1 MSENKSNNIGL
12 KVILG
17 ILLALILGIGYFSYD
32 LYNKNKEN
40 VIELTKQKEDV
51 LSDLNAMAKKYDVAL
66 SENDIAN
73 ESLILERERVQGL
86 IDSLQVSETNVKNL
100 RSYVRKY
107 KNLQQ
112 KMTSVLKENDLL
124 KVENK
129 NLVTSLD
136 STNVQLEERKMFGD
150 SLTVQNNALANVVET
165 ASVLNTAKLTGKAVI
180 VRNSGKIIE
189 TEKAR
194 RGDKLRICFTVTK
207 NTLVNSGD
215 KAFFVQVMDP
225 SNNILGENE
234 KVVFGDQTLN
244 YSLIS
249 TFNYNSKDLDICE
262 FIEKGEKEDFKEG
275 NYKVNIFD
283 KNRLVS
289 TSIFTLE

>member
-12 KVILG
+12 KVALG

-32 LYNKNKEN
+32 MYNKNEVTVSQLNQEKES
-40 VIELTKQKEDV
+40 VLADLT
-51 LSDLNAMAKKYDVAL
+51 AMNEKYSLAL

-73 ESLILERERVQGL
+73 ENLVLAQERVQGL
-86 IDSLQVSETNVKNL
+86 IDSLQSSETNVKNL
-100 RSYVRKY
+100 MGYVSKY
-107 KNLQQ
+107 KALQ
-112 KMTSVLKENDLL
+112 KEMTIVLKENDLL

-165 ASVLNTAKLTGKAVI
+165 ASVLNTAKLKAEGVI
-180 VRNSGKIIE
+180 VRGSGKIIE

-194 RGDKLRICFTVTK
+194 KSDKLRICFTVTK
-207 NTLVNSGD
+207 NALVNSGD

-234 KVVFGDQTLN
+234 KVMFGEQSLN

-262 FIEKGEKEDFKEG
+262 FIVKGEKEDFKEG

-289 TSIFTLE
+289 SSKFTLE

>member
-32 LYNKNKEN
+32 MYNKNK
-40 VIELTKQKEDV
+40 VTVSELNQEKESV
-51 LSDLNAMAKKYDVAL
+51 LADLNAMNDKYSLAL

-73 ESLILERERVQGL
+73 ENLVLAQERVQGL
-86 IDSLQVSETNVKNL
+86 IDSLQKSETNVKNL
-100 RSYVRKY
+100 MGYVSKY
-107 KNLQQ
+107 KALQ
-112 KMTSVLKENDLL
+112 KEMTIVLKENDLL

-129 NLVTSLD
+129 NLTTSLD
-136 STNVQLEERKMFGD
+136 STNIQLEERKMFGD

-165 ASVLNTAKLTGKAVI
+165 ASVLNTAKLKAEGVI

-189 TEKAR
+189 TDKASR
-194 RGDKLRICFTVTK
+194 SDKLRICFTVTK
-207 NTLVNSGD
+207 NSLVNSGD

-225 SNNILGENE
+225 SNNILGENA
-234 KVVFGDQTLN
+234 KVMFGEQSLN

-262 FIEKGEKEDFKEG
+262 FIVKGEKEDFNEG

-283 KNRLVS
+283 KSRLVS
-289 TSIFTLE
+289 SSIFTLE